1 MMTCFTQTTCLGM
14 QEHSGDG
21 ISYDPVMLWWPL
33 TCVNAME
40 IDVVGK
46 VKTVRSHDNIMMIGN
61 GRNSFRSV
69 GNY

>member
-1 MMTCFTQTTCLGM
+1 M

-21 ISYDPVMLWWPL
+21 ITYDPVMLWWPL

-46 VKTVRSHDNIMMIGN
+46 GKTVRSHVNIMMIGN
-61 GRNSFRSV
+61 DRIALDLLVTIEPSAV
-69 GNY
+69 